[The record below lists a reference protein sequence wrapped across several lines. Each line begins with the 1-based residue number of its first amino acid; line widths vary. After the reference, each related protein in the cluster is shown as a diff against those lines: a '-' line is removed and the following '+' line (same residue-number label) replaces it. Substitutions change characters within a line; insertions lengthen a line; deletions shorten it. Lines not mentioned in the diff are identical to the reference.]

1 MRAPATVVGAQRRF
15 VARRRAGRRR
25 AARPLI
31 LVLAGLITLGAGGW
45 LALNSSLVA
54 VRTVT
59 VEGTSRLAS
68 ADVLKVAGVRRG
80 TSLFRLD
87 AAAVARR
94 VARIPAVAHVEVA
107 RDWPHSVVIS
117 VTERTP
123 VAVVQGPAGAVL
135 LDRAGVAFDTEPE
148 PPPGL
153 VDVQLS
159 EPVPGAGAPAA
170 RAAMQVLDALPAGV
184 RQRVATVQAPSP
196 LAVTLVLHGG
206 RTVVWGSAADSRTKV
221 AVLHALLHRHAR
233 VYDVSTPDVVVTR

>member
-54 VRTVT
+54 VRTIT
-59 VEGTSRLAS
+59 VEGTSRLVV
-68 ADVLKVAGVRRG
+68 ADVMRVAAVRRG

-87 AAAVARR
+87 SSAVARR

-107 RDWPHSVVIS
+107 RNWPHGVVIS

-123 VAVVQGPAGAVL
+123 VAVVRGPTGAVL
-135 LDRAGVAFDTEPE
+135 LDRVGVAFDTEAE

-153 VDVQLS
+153 VNVQLS
-159 EPVPGAGAPAA
+159 APVPGAGDPAA
-170 RAAMQVLDALPAGV
+170 RAALQVLGALPTGV
-184 RQRVATVQAPSP
+184 RRRVATVQAPSP
-196 LAVTLVLHGG
+196 FAVTLVLNGG
-206 RTVVWGSAADSRTKV
+206 RTVVWGSAADSTTKA

-233 VYDVSTPDVVVTR
+233 VFDVSTPDVVVTR